1 MRVYFSATATV
12 RCPSCRGTGEPF
24 SRHCARCPECNGG
37 GELDTVWRWLR
48 AWWFVARRVGG
59 LVFLLVAAWLFC
71 AIPATAALASI
82 LSVFGIGK
90 DWDWLNTFRLFT
102 GLFAFASLVFAWCF
116 VRGLRALRRS

>member
-1 MRVYFSATATV
+1 
-12 RCPSCRGTGEPF
+12 
-24 SRHCARCPECNGG
+24 
-37 GELDTVWRWLR
+37 
-48 AWWFVARRVGG
+48 
-59 LVFLLVAAWLFC
+59 VFLLVAAWLFC